1 MMFKFASRR
10 GNFPMLYCCKDWNFF
25 GANFL
30 FVFGALQILSS
41 NIRSFLSLGL
51 ESSISP
57 NIRNIIRVGL
67 FHFLSVES
75 YFLKYKFFK
84 VSVWWNLRK
93 FRLLKYNEV
102 SQSFRFLKCKKSFIL
117 RKCKKFLNIRA
128 RKFHYPKYKDLF
140 SRWSFYIFRVWA

>member
-1 MMFKFASRR
+1 MMFKFASQR

-30 FVFGALQILSS
+30 FVFGALQIPSS

-57 NIRNIIRVGL
+57 NIRKIIRVGL
-67 FHFLSVES
+67 FQFLSVES

-84 VSVWWNLRK
+84 VSVC
-93 FRLLKYNEV
+93 LLKYNEV

>member
-30 FVFGALQILSS
+30 FVFGALQIPSS
-41 NIRSFLSLGL
+41 NIRSFLSLEL

-84 VSVWWNLRK
+84 VSVC
-93 FRLLKYNEV
+93 LLKYNEV